1 MSEVLTLT
9 KEEAREAIWDE
20 LEGFEEVSDTLVDT
34 TRWSEIH
41 DIVIKRLSDGK
52 FFMDSYS
59 VGATE
64 MQDESPYE
72 YTEPNFVECK
82 PVEKTVITYEKVA

>member
-1 MSEVLTLT
+1 MSEVLTFT
-9 KEEAREAIWDE
+9 KDEARDAMWGD
-20 LEGFEEVSDTLVDT
+20 LDGFDLVEDKLVDT

-41 DIVIKRLSDGK
+41 EVVIKRESDGK

-64 MQDESPYE
+64 MQDESPWE
-72 YTEPNFVECK
+72 YSDPNFVEVV
-82 PVEKTVITYEKVA
+82 PVEKTVIVYEVKK

>member
-9 KEEAREAIWDE
+9 KEEAREVIWEDHDDFD
-20 LEGFEEVSDTLVDT
+20 LVRDDLVDT
-34 TRWSEIH
+34 SRWSEIH
-41 DIVIKRLSDGK
+41 DVVIKRLSDGK

-64 MQDESPYE
+64 MQDESPWE
-72 YTEPNFVECK
+72 YSDPNFVEVV
-82 PVEKTVITYEKVA
+82 PVEKTVIVYEKVK